1 MAMQIRPLRIFLICI
16 GFVFFFNP
24 YFAAIDVLP
33 DFIGAIFVI
42 LGLIPF
48 SRIDRHMQEAS
59 KAFFYFLLADLV
71 KNLLLLF
78 VFGMGAKGEQELLLL
93 IISFLSATVRTYFAV
108 VAINA
113 FFDGMDMLAGTYDC
127 EALYLRWDKKYSICE
142 RMRRFSVIFFI
153 VREIVLLLPEFA
165 ALMNSSSA
173 ETGMINLYQY
183 IGVMRILAFL
193 PALVLGIV
201 WLVSILYYFAKVKG
215 EERFLTSLGE
225 AYSSFMERHPGI
237 RVKAFYRAVFILM
250 LIGALFLV
258 DFYIDFQNI
267 ISDTVAGIILLLAIL
282 LAAKDSLLKK
292 WGLWLSAII
301 FTVIATVSSYFSYQF
316 SSEHYAENIGKDQV
330 VFKAYTTMWIF
341 SLLEFLAFLAF
352 LILLL
357 FFLRE
362 IIKNKTGYV
371 FEHEPAEFE
380 LRNRKRVL
388 EEFDWQLIKCFIL
401 GFISGLFSFLYDY
414 IKEWPNTKAFR
425 ILEFFWCADFLC
437 ALLFAVYFGY
447 TLFLIFGKIK
457 ERYRFE

>member
-1 MAMQIRPLRIFLICI
+1 MANRIKPLRIILICI
-16 GFVFFFNP
+16 GFIFFFNP

-33 DFIGAIFVI
+33 DFVGAIFVM
-42 LGLIPF
+42 LGLVPF

-59 KAFFYFLLADLV
+59 KAFFYFCIADLI
-71 KNLLLLF
+71 KNILLMF

-93 IISFLSATVRTYFAV
+93 IISFLSATLRTYFAV
-108 VAINA
+108 VAVNA
-113 FFDGMDMLAGTYDC
+113 FFDGMDMLAGSYDC

-165 ALMNSSSA
+165 ALMNSSYV

-183 IGVMRILAFL
+183 IGIMRILAFL
-193 PALVLGIV
+193 PALILGLI
-201 WLVSILYYFAKVKG
+201 WLVSILYYFSKVKG
-215 EERFLTSLGE
+215 EQRFLTSLGE
-225 AYSSFMERHPGI
+225 AYTAFMERHPGI
-237 RVKAFYRAVFILM
+237 KAKAFYRTVFILM
-250 LIGALFLV
+250 FVGVLLLV

-267 ISDTVAGIILLLAIL
+267 ISDTLAGLILLLAIL
-282 LAAKDSLLKK
+282 LAAKDTLLEK
-292 WGLWLSAII
+292 WHLWLSAIA

-316 SSEHYAENIGKDQV
+316 SSRHYAENIGKDQV
-330 VFKAYTTMWIF
+330 VFKAYTTMWIL
-341 SLLEFLAFLAF
+341 SLLEFLTFLAF
-352 LILLL
+352 LVLLL
-357 FFLRE
+357 LFLRE
-362 IIKNKTGYV
+362 IIKNKTGYI

-380 LRNRKRVL
+380 VRNRKQVL

-401 GFISGLFSFLYDY
+401 GFISGLFSFLFDY

-425 ILEFFWCADFLC
+425 ILEFLWCADFLS

-447 TLFLIFGKIK
+447 TLALIFGKIK